1 MKITPPKASPDESE
15 ELDRQKLTVPVH
27 VAVIMDGNGRW
38 AKQRG
43 KPRVAGHRKGVDVV
57 RSLVKDCADKQIQYL
72 TIFAFSS
79 ENWRRPATEVRLLM
93 DLLKSVL
100 ENEVRKLHKNGVR
113 LRILGDLSVFPMR
126 IRSMIFEAQQLTEN
140 NTRLNLNVAVNYG
153 GKWDITQAARQLAQ
167 RVQDGDLNAKDIDAQ
182 MMGSCLSTGSMPEP
196 DLFIRTGGEQR
207 ISNFLMWQL
216 AYTELYFTETLWPD
230 FDTKEFEKSLTSF
243 QNRQRRFGQT
253 GEQVTAFKPARNAY

>member
-1 MKITPPKASPDESE
+1 MKITPPEANPNEPAE
-15 ELDRQKLTVPVH
+15 FERQKLSVPAH

-38 AKQRG
+38 ANKRG
-43 KPRVAGHRKGVDVV
+43 LPRVAGHRKGVDMV
-57 RSLVKDCADKQIQYL
+57 RELVKDCADKQIQYL
-72 TIFAFSS
+72 TVFAFSS
-79 ENWRRPATEVRLLM
+79 ENWRRPAVEVRLLM

-100 ENEVRKLHKNGVR
+100 ENEVRKLHKNNVR

-126 IRSMIFEAQQLTEN
+126 IRSMIFEAQRLTEN

-167 RVQDGDLNAKDIDAQ
+167 RVADGLIKAQDIDAQ
-182 MMGSCLSTGSMPEP
+182 MLESCLTTAGMPEP

-207 ISNFLMWQL
+207 ISNFLIWQL
-216 AYTELYFTETLWPD
+216 AYTELFFTDTLWPD
-230 FDTKEFEKSLTSF
+230 FDRQEFEKSLLSF

-253 GEQVTAFKPARNAY
+253 GDQVATLHPARSA